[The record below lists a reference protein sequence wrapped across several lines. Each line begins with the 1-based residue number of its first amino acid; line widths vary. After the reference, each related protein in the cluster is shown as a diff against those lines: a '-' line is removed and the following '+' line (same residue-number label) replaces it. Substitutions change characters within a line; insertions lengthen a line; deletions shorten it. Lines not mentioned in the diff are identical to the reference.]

1 MGPLKQLQQTNP
13 GSAETN
19 TNKPGALYNLAHQAT
34 VMDLSGSGDL
44 PVENDD
50 IVANAK
56 LNMQTN
62 TGTTPEQQVNP
73 ATGTEVDQ
81 SQLIS

>member
-19 TNKPGALYNLAHQAT
+19 TNKPGALYNLAHKAT
-34 VMDLSGSGDL
+34 VMDLSGSADVPL
-44 PVENDD
+44 
-50 IVANAK
+50 ANSK

-62 TGTTPEQQVNP
+62 TGTTPDQQVNP